1 LGLAGF
7 RDQTYSRWVDIF
19 APLIASPVWVDN
31 QKERSMATETTP
43 APDKAVQGAFQNGA
57 VPRNRQ
63 PSMHLPLD
71 HVDVGAGTI
80 TATVAPRSEGDAGL
94 SHEMLREMYRY
105 VALARSLDERIWQ
118 LNRAGKAPFVV
129 SGQGHEAAQV
139 GAAFA
144 LDRSQDIILPYY
156 RDLALSLVWGLTA
169 DDIMMS
175 VMAKAAD
182 PSSGA
187 RQMPAHFG
195 SKRLRIISASSS
207 VSTQLPIATG
217 TAYAAKLR
225 KTDQVSLVCFGE
237 GGASKGDFHEACN
250 FAGIHKLPVVF
261 FCENNRYAISVPQD
275 CQMAIDNVA
284 DRASGYGFPGIVV
297 DGTDLLA
304 TYQAT
309 KEAADRARR
318 GEGPTLIEAKVY
330 RFHPHT
336 SDDDDRAYRAPE
348 EVKAW
353 RQHDPNAL
361 FEARLLE
368 IGVLSN
374 ESLNELKAEIRH
386 EVDAATEAS
395 EQAPF
400 PDPASFDRHVYAEGS

>member
-1 LGLAGF
+1 
-7 RDQTYSRWVDIF
+7 
-19 APLIASPVWVDN
+19 
-31 QKERSMATETTP
+31 MATETIK
-43 APDKAVQGAFQNGA
+43 APDTDVQRAFQAETGPKNGMA
-57 VPRNRQ
+57 HL
-63 PSMHLPLD
+63 HLPLD

-80 TATVAPRSEGDAGL
+80 TATVAPHSEGDAGL
-94 SHEMLREMYRY
+94 SHETLREMYRY
-105 VALARSLDERIWQ
+105 VALSRALDERIWQ

-139 GAAFA
+139 GAGFA
-144 LDRSQDIILPYY
+144 LDRSKDIILPYY
-156 RDLALSLVWGLTA
+156 RDLALSLVFGLTA

-207 VSTQLPIATG
+207 VSTQLPLATG

-225 KTDQVSLVCFGE
+225 NTGQVSLVCFGE

-250 FAGIHKLPVVF
+250 FAGIHKLPVIF

-284 DRASGYGFPGIVV
+284 DRASGYGFPGVVV

-304 TYQAT
+304 TYQAV
-309 KEAADRARR
+309 KEATDRARS
-318 GEGPTLIEAKVY
+318 GDGPTLIEAKVY

-353 RQHDPNAL
+353 RQHDPNML

-368 IGVLSN
+368 IGALDDS
-374 ESLNELKAEIRH
+374 SLAELKAQIKRD
-386 EVDAATEAS
+386 VDAATEAA

-400 PDPASFDRHVYAEGS
+400 PDPASFDRHVYAER